1 MVSWTIVSEQ
11 ICELIKDE
19 TGISVKPEEL
29 EFIVGGE
36 LHVLLFDEEFTSIDS
51 DYVDESDEEDLA
63 YIIVE
68 SIEGLAKR
76 VTENRLRYLRGI
88 IEPIIRVIEKEKAI
102 IILSF
107 EVEDR
112 GYLDRAR
119 HYLNEGEYELDY
131 PDIVLRVETAH
142 EVLEIAVDPYQIDEP
157 FDKAELIK
165 KMKH

>member
-68 SIEGLAKR
+68 SFEGLAKR
-76 VTENRLRYLRGI
+76 VTE
-88 IEPIIRVIEKEKAI
+88 
-102 IILSF
+102 
-107 EVEDR
+107 
-112 GYLDRAR
+112 
-119 HYLNEGEYELDY
+119 
-131 PDIVLRVETAH
+131 
-142 EVLEIAVDPYQIDEP
+142 ID
-157 FDKAELIK
+157 
-165 KMKH
+165 

>member
-19 TGISVKPEEL
+19 AGISVDPNEL
-29 EFIVGGE
+29 EFIVGDE
-36 LHVLLFDEEFTSIDS
+36 LHIRLFDEEFTSIDA
-51 DYVDESDEEDLA
+51 DYVDESDDEDLA

-68 SIEGLAKR
+68 SIDRLAKR
-76 VTENRLRYLRGI
+76 VTENRFRYLRGI
-88 IEPIIRVIEKEKAI
+88 IEPIIRGIEKEEAI
-102 IILSF
+102 IISF

-112 GYLDRAR
+112 GYLDRGR
-119 HYLNEGEYELDY
+119 HYLNEREYELDY

>member
-19 TGISVKPEEL
+19 TGISVKPNEL
-29 EFIVGGE
+29 KFIVGDE
-36 LHVLLFDEEFTSIDS
+36 LQVHLFDEEFTSIDS
-51 DYVDESDEEDLA
+51 DYVDESDDEDLA

-88 IEPIIRVIEKEKAI
+88 IEPIIRGIEKEEAI
-102 IILSF
+102 TISF

-112 GYLDRAR
+112 GYLDRGR
-119 HYLNEGEYELDY
+119 HYLNEREYELDY
-131 PDIVLRVETAH
+131 PDIVLRVETAQG
-142 EVLEIAVDPYQIDEP
+142 VLEIAVDPYQIDEP